1 MFKNIR
7 KIVYLVLLALLMC
20 LCFSCKKKPK
30 HKWLEVGVKED
41 QRKIKPGV
49 QLDRGTE
56 SDAVPVDLI
65 SVYMPL
71 GCDKEGLP
79 QYKKILY
86 EVEKLTPENVD
97 LALKELGIISE
108 ESVFFDLVIEESNEV
123 QNAGPGSSAAQ
134 LTKKGTVRYYDLG
147 SPIDNSD
154 NYEGKYYGKDIEGLI
169 DQIAVM
175 HCITETFA
183 ENFQLVSCDTAVVSD
198 EEYKKSLKK

>member
-1 MFKNIR
+1 MIKNI
-7 KIVYLVLLALLMC
+7 KKVAYLLIVALVIC
-20 LCFSCKKKPK
+20 LSFSCKKKPK
-30 HKWLEVGVKED
+30 HKWLEVGATEEKT
-41 QRKIKPGV
+41 KIKPGV

-71 GCDKEGLP
+71 GCDKEGKP

-97 LALKELGIISE
+97 LALKQLGIIDE
-108 ESVFFDLVIEESNEV
+108 ASVFFDLQIKESNEV
-123 QNAGPGSSAAQ
+123 QNAGPGSNSSQ
-134 LTKKGTVRYYDLG
+134 LTKKGTVRYYDLA

-154 NYEGKYYGKDIEGLI
+154 DYEGKYYAKELEGMI
-169 DQIAVM
+169 NQEAVM

-183 ENFQLVSCDTAVVSD
+183 ENFQLVSCDIQPVTD

>member
-1 MFKNIR
+1 MIKNIR
-7 KIVYLVLLALLMC
+7 KIIYLVLISLMMC
-20 LCFSCKKKPK
+20 SCFSCKKKPK
-30 HKWLEVGVKED
+30 HKWIEVGVKED
-41 QRKIKPGV
+41 QRKIKPGI

-65 SVYMPL
+65 SVYTPL
-71 GCDKEGLP
+71 GCDKEGIP

-108 ESVFFDLVIEESNEV
+108 ESVFFDVVIKESNEV
-123 QNAGPGSSAAQ
+123 QNAGPGSNAAQ

-154 NYEGKYYGKDIEGLI
+154 DYEGKYYGKDIEGLI
-169 DQIAVM
+169 DQTAVM
-175 HCITETFA
+175 HCITETFS
-183 ENFQLVSCDTAVVSD
+183 ENFQLVSCDIEPVTD